1 MNHFQQI
8 AELLETY
15 GLDAMLLLSEPNR
28 RYAAGFPTSDGAV
41 LVTGK
46 GSVFITDS
54 RYIEAARVTVTDAEV
69 LENDREH
76 PVVDLVNRALA
87 NAGAQRIGY
96 EEDRVTVAEF
106 HRMEEKLQ
114 GELIPAG
121 GLMDRLRMVKD
132 REELEAMVA
141 AQRIAE
147 AALNEVLTFIR
158 PGRTEQEIAAFL
170 QYQMLLRGAE
180 RMSFDPIVVSGP
192 NSSKP
197 HGVPTEKAV
206 AVGDFITMDFGC
218 VYQGYCS
225 DMTRTV
231 ALGCA
236 TEEMERVYQTV
247 LDAQTAGIAAVRAGV
262 SGRGVDAAG
271 RNVIAAAGFGPY
283 FGHSFGHGV
292 GLEIHER
299 PNASPGWDKPLPASA
314 VISAEPGIYLPG
326 KFGVR
331 IEDVVVV
338 TESGCENLTQA
349 DKKLLIL

>member
-1 MNHFQQI
+1 MNHFAQI
-8 AELLETY
+8 TALLETY
-15 GLDAMLLLSEPNR
+15 GLDAMLLFSEANR

-54 RYIEAARVTVTDAEV
+54 RYIEAARAAVTGAEV

-76 PVVDLVNRALA
+76 PIVDMVNQALQET
-87 NAGAQRIGY
+87 GARRVGY
-96 EEDRVTVAEF
+96 EEDRVTVAEY
-106 HRMEEKLQ
+106 RRLEEKLR
-114 GELIPAG
+114 GELVPAG
-121 GLMDRLRMVKD
+121 SLMDQLRMVKD

-147 AALNEVLTFIR
+147 AALGEVLPFIR

-192 NSSKP
+192 NSSVP
-197 HGVPTEKAV
+197 HGVPTAKAV
-206 AVGDFITMDFGC
+206 AAGDFITMDFGC
-218 VYQGYCS
+218 VYGGYCS

-231 ALGCA
+231 ALGHA

-247 LDAQTAGIAAVRAGV
+247 LEAQAAGIAAVRAGV
-262 SGRGVDAAG
+262 TGRQVDAAG
-271 RNVIAAAGFGPY
+271 RDVIAAAGYGPC

-299 PNASPGWDKPLPASA
+299 PNASPGWDKPLPAGA
-314 VISAEPGIYLPG
+314 VISAEPGIYLAG

-338 TESGCENLTQA
+338 TERGCEDLTLA
-349 DKKLLIL
+349 DKQLLVL